1 MNAAIIDL
9 IKSKGGFISKQEI
22 TDETTYA
29 LLLKEVEAGNVV
41 RLKAGVYALPEE
53 LAKPMVDMGRLVP
66 SGVLCLYSAWYHYR
80 LTTQVP
86 VEHYVAIEKSRKIV
100 LPDYPPIRLC
110 FWNNTAYSTG
120 IIETEMSGHKCLIY
134 DLEKSICDAIRLRNK
149 IGMDVCS
156 EIVRNYM
163 KRPERNL
170 NKLAEY
176 ARILRV
182 SKTLHSIIQFVI

>member
-1 MNAAIIDL
+1 MNSIVEY
-9 IKSKGGFISKQEI
+9 IKDKGGFISKQEI
-22 TDETTYA
+22 VDDTTYA
-29 LLLKEVEAGNVV
+29 QLLKEVEKGNVV
-41 RLKAGVYALPEE
+41 RLKAGVYALPEA
-53 LAKPMVDMGRLVP
+53 LAKPMVDMRKLVP
-66 SGVLCLYSAWYHYR
+66 DGVLCLYSAWFYYQ

-86 VEHYVAIEKSRKIV
+86 VEHYVAVEKSRKIV

-110 FWNNTAYSTG
+110 FWNQTTYSTG
-120 IIETEMSGHKCLIY
+120 IIEVEMSAHRCLIY
-134 DLEKSICDAIRLRNK
+134 DMEKSVCDAIKFRNK

-176 ARILRV
+176 AKLLRV
-182 SKTLHSIIQFVI
+182 GKTLQSVVQFVI

>member
-1 MNAAIIDL
+1 MNSIIEY
-9 IKSKGGFISKQEI
+9 IKDKGGFISKQEI
-22 TDETTYA
+22 ADDATYTQ
-29 LLLKEVEAGNVV
+29 LLKEVEQGTVV
-41 RLKAGVYALPEE
+41 RLKAGVYALPEA
-53 LAKPMVDMGRLVP
+53 LAKPMVDMQKLVP
-66 SGVLCLYSAWYHYR
+66 DGVLCLYSAWFYYQ

-86 VEHYVAIEKSRKIV
+86 VEHYVAVEKSRKIV

-110 FWNNTAYSTG
+110 YWNQTTYSIG
-120 IIETEMSGHKCLIY
+120 IKEEMISEHQCLIY
-134 DLEKSICDAIRLRNK
+134 DMEKSVCDAIKFRNK

-176 ARILRV
+176 AKILRV
-182 SKTLHSIIQFVI
+182 GKTLQSIVQFVI

>member
-1 MNAAIIDL
+1 MNSIVEY
-9 IKSKGGFISKQEI
+9 IKDKGGFISKQEI
-22 TDETTYA
+22 VDDTTYA
-29 LLLKEVEAGNVV
+29 LLLKEVEKGNVV
-41 RLKAGVYALPEE
+41 RLKAGVYALPEA
-53 LAKPMVDMGRLVP
+53 LAKPMVDMRKLVP
-66 SGVLCLYSAWYHYR
+66 DSVLCLYSAWFYYQ

-86 VEHYVAIEKSRKIV
+86 VEHYVAVEKSRKIV

-110 FWNNTAYSTG
+110 FWNQTTYSTG
-120 IIETEMSGHKCLIY
+120 IIEVEMSAHRCLIY
-134 DLEKSICDAIRLRNK
+134 DMKKSVCDAIKFRNI

-176 ARILRV
+176 AKILRV
-182 SKTLHSIIQFVI
+182 GKTLQSIVQFVI

>member
-1 MNAAIIDL
+1 MNPIVEY
-9 IKSKGGFISKQEI
+9 IKDKGGFISRQEI
-22 TDETTYA
+22 ADDTIYTQ
-29 LLLKEVEAGNVV
+29 LLKEVEKGNVM
-41 RLKAGVYALPEE
+41 RLKAGVYALPEA
-53 LAKPMVDMGRLVP
+53 LAKPMVDMRKLVP
-66 SGVLCLYSAWYHYR
+66 DGVLCLYSAWFYYQ

-86 VEHYVAIEKSRKIV
+86 VEYYVAVEKSRKIV

-110 FWNNTAYSTG
+110 YWNQATYSIG
-120 IIETEMSGHKCLIY
+120 IKEEVISEHQCLIY
-134 DLEKSICDAIRLRNK
+134 DMEKSVCDAIKFRNK

-176 ARILRV
+176 AKILRV
-182 SKTLHSIIQFVI
+182 GKTLQSIVQFVI